1 MNIEGGIM
9 GKVYLVGAGP
19 GDPGLLTIKAK
30 ECLEQADIVIYDYL
44 ANEKLL
50 DYVKPQAKRIYV
62 GKKAG
67 QHTLKQEEINRLLV
81 ESAQT
86 YPVAVRLKG
95 GDPFLFGRGG
105 EEALEL
111 VKHNIPFEV
120 VPGISSG
127 LAATAYAGIPVTH
140 RELAS
145 SVAFITGHEAQ
156 KTQGSASVDWR
167 RVAKSCDTLVIFMGV
182 KNLPNIAHELLS
194 SGVSEDTP
202 VAVIRKGTYPSQRTI
217 AGTLKNIVQLSE
229 EHNITPPAIIV
240 VGDVVKLREHLIWF
254 EHRPLFGKTVV
265 VTRNKTSEK
274 KFTKLLEQQGANVF
288 HFPTID
294 IVEIQPNNK
303 LEQAL
308 NTLNLYDWL
317 LFTSGNAVEIFFDQ
331 LLQAGYDMRS
341 LRSIKIVAIGK
352 PSAEKLQQYYLKAD
366 FIPSVF
372 TSEELI
378 AGMIAK
384 YSLSEKRIVFPG
396 STLANPGIAESL
408 RKAGAHIDVIPIYET
423 KIAHVDKEAIDELK
437 TLIKQQEIHW
447 ITFTSSSTVNNFVEL
462 IGSDFIIENKDK
474 IPIAS
479 IGPVTTKTLKQYDL
493 HPSITAHEHTF
504 EGLVNS
510 IIREEEHYD

>member
-1 MNIEGGIM
+1 M

-44 ANEKLL
+44 ANEQLL
-50 DYVKPQAKRIYV
+50 EYTKPQAERIYV

-67 QHTLKQEEINRLLV
+67 QHTLKQEDINKLLV
-81 ESAQT
+81 ESARK
-86 YPVAVRLKG
+86 YDIVVRLKG

-111 VKHNIPFEV
+111 VTHDIPFEV

-140 RELAS
+140 RGLAS

-156 KTQGSASVDWR
+156 KAQGSASVDWKQI
-167 RVAKSCDTLVIFMGV
+167 VGSCDTLVIFMGV
-182 KNLPNIAHELLS
+182 KNLPNIAHELVS
-194 SGVSEDTP
+194 SGLSENTP
-202 VAVIRKGTYPSQRTI
+202 VAVIRNGTYPSQRTI

-229 EHNITPPAIIV
+229 ERNITAPAIIV
-240 VGDVVKLREHLIWF
+240 VGEVVKLREQLMWF

-265 VTRNKTSEK
+265 VTRNTTSEK
-274 KFTKLLEQQGANVF
+274 KLTKLLEQQGANVF
-288 HFPTID
+288 HVPTID
-294 IVEIQPNNK
+294 IVEIQPNHTLK
-303 LEQAL
+303 QAL
-308 NTLNLYDWL
+308 NALNLYDWL

-331 LLQAGYDMRS
+331 LLQAGYDVRS
-341 LRSIKIVAIGK
+341 LRTVKIAAIGK

-366 FIPSVF
+366 FIPDVF

-396 STLANPGIAESL
+396 STLANPGIAERL
-408 RKAGAHIDVIPIYET
+408 RKAGAEVDVIPIYET
-423 KIAHVDKEAIDELK
+423 KIADVDKNTINEFK

-447 ITFTSSSTVNNFVEL
+447 ITFTSSSTVNNFIKL
-462 IGSDFIIENKDK
+462 MRSDFITENKGK
-474 IPIAS
+474 LPIAS
-479 IGPVTTKTLKQYDL
+479 IGPVTTKTLEQYDL
-493 HPSITAHEHTF
+493 HPRITAHEHSF